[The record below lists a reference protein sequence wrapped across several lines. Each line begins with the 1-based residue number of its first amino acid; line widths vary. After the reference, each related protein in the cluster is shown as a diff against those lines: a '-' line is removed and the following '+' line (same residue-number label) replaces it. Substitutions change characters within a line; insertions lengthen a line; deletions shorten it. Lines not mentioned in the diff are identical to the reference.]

1 MNTYLVRLR
10 NVTTHRVEANSPDE
24 AAKHARSDFEDG
36 FYDTHLSDVESV
48 EAIDEPSNWTKATA
62 GGR

>member
-1 MNTYLVRLR
+1 
-10 NVTTHRVEANSPDE
+10 VTTHRVEANSPDE